1 MGTPPLP
8 DDVIAETVA
17 AYIAS
22 GRNQVATSS
31 ALGISR
37 GAVQDRLKMAARRG
51 MLGTSPV
58 ITGFEIAKIS
68 TRENAD
74 GDITS
79 TQIQQR
85 PERGEEFQVPDGHTV
100 KGVSAYL
107 DADGRT
113 VSQWVKTA
121 QIPLDPE
128 ALADRLIAKY
138 DKMTFAV
145 PIIPPPAAM
154 SDDYLN
160 FFPMGD
166 LHFGV
171 RVSGRETGGE
181 DWGLAKAASVYRDSF
196 GALMARVSPAKKCIL
211 AIGGDST
218 HQDNRSNRTP
228 GSGHPLDVDG
238 SYIEAVEIAADFI
251 VDSAVLAAQ
260 KHEEVEI
267 DLICGNHDPHSI
279 VGIAGFLRGVFRE
292 NDRIKVNMPYD
303 PFSVHR
309 HGLVML
315 ALTHGD
321 MAKPK
326 QMPGIMAARWS
337 KIWGAT
343 KYRYAHCFHV
353 HHKEKIKDELGGAY
367 VETYQSPAPQD
378 AWHYGMGFLSGRSF
392 EAVTYHSETGWRG
405 NLVEPIG

>member
-1 MGTPPLP
+1 MATPPLS

-58 ITGFEIAKIS
+58 IPGFEISRIS

-85 PERGEEFQVPDGHTV
+85 PERGESVVPAHLKLSGLSLNISPTGEIQRWEKYHE
-100 KGVSAYL
+100 GRL
-107 DADGRT
+107 DHEE
-113 VSQWVKTA
+113 
-121 QIPLDPE
+121 I
-128 ALADRLIAKY
+128 ADRIIAKY
-138 DKMTFAV
+138 DAMQFAV
-145 PIIPPPAAM
+145 PTIPSPETVL
-154 SDDYLN
+154 DDLLVLL
-160 FFPMGD
+160 PLAD
-166 LHFGV
+166 LHLGLYAHKDEV
-171 RVSGRETGGE
+171 GE
-181 DWGLAKAASVYRDSF
+181 NWDLAKAVRTYTQAF
-196 GALMARVSPAKKCIL
+196 KNLLAMTPNTKHAIIL
-211 AIGGDST
+211 GGGDQMHS
-218 HQDNRSNRTP
+218 DNNSNRTET
-228 GSGHPLDVDG
+228 SGHSLDVDG
-238 SYIEAVEIAADFI
+238 RYDKVLTETQDLFLNFI
-251 VDSAVLAAQ
+251 SLALQ
-260 KHEEVEI
+260 KHETVTVRI
-267 DLICGNHDPHSI
+267 LKGNHDPQSSSGI
-279 VGIAGFLRGVFRE
+279 VGFLRGAFRL
-292 NDRIKVNMPYD
+292 NPRVTLDTSPNKFWTYQ
-303 PFSVHR
+303 
-309 HGLVML
+309 HGKVML
-315 ALTHGD
+315 AATHGD

-326 QMPGIMAARWS
+326 QMPGIMAARWPEM
-337 KIWGAT
+337 WGAT

-405 NLVEPIG
+405 NLVEPISP